1 MASTSAAPEK
11 NDIAA
16 LKDAVYE
23 ACLPFSAAVFTQ
35 TILFGLGIIKEGDV
49 QTLLTVTQG
58 LVDDKRFKVVH
69 SEGLGW
75 KLRSREEA
83 RKSEPRCFY
92 LSYLRTS
99 YFLTAC
105 VCFQI
110 PDPQPRT
117 GARLRTHR

>member
-1 MASTSAAPEK
+1 MASTSAVPEK

-23 ACLPFSAAVFTQ
+23 ACLPFSSTVFTQ
-35 TILFGLGIIKEGDV
+35 TNLFAMNLIKQGDL

-75 KLRSREEA
+75 KIRSREEA
-83 RKSEPRCFY
+83 RKSDTPL
-92 LSYLRTS
+92 LSFVLLEFTI
-99 YFLTAC
+99 L
-105 VCFQI
+105 
-110 PDPQPRT
+110 
-117 GARLRTHR
+117 L